1 MSTSRTTSADR
12 RKIAATRRRRIK
24 AIARSCLFIDTLRA
38 TGSDADDFHQRHVT
52 LIRDAL
58 ERAWH
63 DGFNEALRPA
73 ESEGGAP

>member
-12 RKIAATRRRRIK
+12 RKIAATARRRIT
-24 AIARSCLFIDTLRA
+24 AIARSSLFIDTLRVSD
-38 TGSDADDFHQRHVT
+38 SDADDFHERHVT
-52 LIRDAL
+52 LIREAL

-63 DGFNEALRPA
+63 DGFNEAARLA

>member
-1 MSTSRTTSADR
+1 MRTSRTTSANR
-12 RKIAATRRRRIK
+12 RKIAATAPRRIK

-38 TGSDADDFHQRHVT
+38 TGSDADDFHERHVT
-52 LIRDAL
+52 LIREAL

-63 DGFNEALRPA
+63 DGFNEAVRLA